1 MTPDLFMETIRQGA
15 SGVLIAA
22 GFVFVAGGVIGFL
35 RFPDFYTRLHALTT
49 SDGIGAVLVL
59 TGLAVG
65 AASTEAAVKLAI
77 LAVLVGAITP
87 TLAHIAANAAH
98 AAGLTPLVGTYTAP
112 RPGQTRQE
120 PRG

>member
-1 MTPDLFMETIRQGA
+1 VNPDLLIEAVRQGA

-22 GFVFVAGGVIGFL
+22 GFVFFAGGVIGFL

-59 TGLAVG
+59 VGLAVG
-65 AASTEAAVKLAI
+65 AASSAAALKLLL
-77 LAVLVGAITP
+77 LAALIGALTP

-98 AAGLTPLVGTYTAP
+98 AAGLAPLVGSYTAP
-112 RPGQTRQE
+112 RPGLPRQE
-120 PRG
+120 PRA